1 MKQLGTF
8 EDVLSSLS
16 KVITHVLLMPR
27 LEVQTDGSI
36 RSITVKGDTIAGSE
50 RSKDLSAE
58 SLFTDITT
66 VIDFFCQTL
75 PSSIVEPFSADLVP
89 SLLSPLISVWL
100 MSAVPED
107 LGGMEDFKHTL
118 SLVKDFGSRLDAL
131 QWPGKAEL
139 EEWVAAVPKTWLQKR
154 QEVVLNNVRKL
165 LARGIANTEAVER
178 KETQMVSSKDG
189 AFSAKPKDDDW
200 NASWSDDDN
209 EPAPQAQPAPSMERV
224 SKRDEED
231 VSAWGFE
238 EANEEDNAA
247 PKASSSAEK
256 ASSSAEISSDEDRAA
271 DWGWG
276 AEDDQSSPT
285 ANKASKHR
293 TIDSPKVQ
301 RASDQQE
308 ITLMETFTITSLP
321 KELAE
326 ILSSVISDYQQIQGA
341 SYAQSPMRKCRILL
355 ASLPALAL
363 ALFRASSPLA
373 YDAHPC
379 GNMLLYNDCLWLA
392 EHLNERFNTCL
403 SEQALDDSMVDI
415 KVLTSALQSHGK
427 RSYAKEMD
435 SQRTIITDLLD
446 GAQGF
451 ANCTVHPFNQ
461 ECDLAMDSTIKRI
474 RHLHQEWNGVL
485 SHSALVQAIGSLL
498 STVCSKM
505 ILDIEDLSDISEPQ
519 SQQLK
524 RYFSQ
529 VGSLEDI
536 FTPQSTDSPSP
547 ESGQNIPVTAAYVPT
562 WFKFQYLGLILD
574 SSLVDIMDLW
584 IEQDL
589 KLEFEAEELIDLVKA
604 LFEDGPRRR
613 SAISEIRRS
622 VR

>member
-8 EDVLSSLS
+8 EDVLSSLC
-16 KVITHVLLMPR
+16 KEITHILLMPR
-27 LEVQTDGSI
+27 LEVRTDGLI
-36 RSITVKGDTIAGSE
+36 RPINVKGDTIAGSE
-50 RSKDLSAE
+50 LSKDLSAE

-66 VIDFFCQTL
+66 LIDFFCQTL
-75 PSSIVEPFSADLVP
+75 PPSVVEPFSAELVP

-107 LGGMEDFKHTL
+107 LDSMEDFQHTL
-118 SLVKDFGSRLDAL
+118 SLVKDFGNRLDAL
-131 QWPGKAEL
+131 DWPGKAKL
-139 EEWVAAVPKTWLQKR
+139 DEWMVALPRTWLQKR

-165 LARGIANTEAVER
+165 LAKGIGKTEVVER
-178 KETQMVSSKDG
+178 RETQMVSSKDE
-189 AFSAKPKDDDW
+189 AFSGKSKDDDW
-200 NASWSDDDN
+200 NAGWSDDDD
-209 EPAPQAQPAPSMERV
+209 EPAREAPPAS
-224 SKRDEED
+224 SKEQVLKKDEED

-238 EANEEDNAA
+238 EANEEDDAA
-247 PKASSSAEK
+247 PKPSST
-256 ASSSAEISSDEDRAA
+256 AEISPDEDGAA

-276 AEDDQSSPT
+276 AEDVQSSPT
-285 ANKASKHR
+285 ANKAGTHR
-293 TIDSPKVQ
+293 TVGSPKVE
-301 RASDQQE
+301 RAPGQQE
-308 ITLMETFTITSLP
+308 ITLKETFTITSLP
-321 KELAE
+321 QELAE
-326 ILSSVISDYQQIQGA
+326 IISSVISDYQQIQGA
-341 SYAQSPMRKCRILL
+341 SYAQSPMRKCRTLL

-392 EHLNERFNTCL
+392 EHLNERSDISW
-403 SEQALDDSMVDI
+403 SEQALDDSTVNI
-415 KVLTSALQSHGK
+415 KALTSALQSHGK

-451 ANCTVHPFNQ
+451 ANCSVHPFNQ

-474 RHLHQEWNGVL
+474 RQLHGEWNGVL
-485 SHSALVQAIGSLL
+485 SHSALVQATGSLL

-505 ILDIEDLSDISEPQ
+505 ILDIEDLPDISEPQ

-536 FTPQSTDSPSP
+536 FTPHSTENPSP
-547 ESGQNIPVTAAYVPT
+547 ESGQNIPITAAYVPT

-584 IEQDL
+584 NEQDL

-604 LFEDGPRRR
+604 LFEDGPRRK